1 MLQTMSITSVA
12 TLFRVSYLLAGYVH
26 EEFVYNADL
35 VDRLENLGE
44 MPVSDLRIQPEEG
57 DYTA

>member
-1 MLQTMSITSVA
+1 MQQTVSVTSVS
-12 TLFRVSYLLAGYVH
+12 TLFRVSYFLAGYVH

-35 VDRLENLGE
+35 VDRLEDLGE
-44 MPVSDLRIQPEEG
+44 MPVSDLRIQPEG

>member
-1 MLQTMSITSVA
+1 MLQIMSITSVA

-44 MPVSDLRIQPEEG
+44 MPVSDLRIQPEG
-57 DYTA
+57 D